1 MNADPGRPD
10 PALPPP
16 GEAVPVDG
24 SRRRFARAG
33 VATSVL
39 LGSLV
44 SKPVLGA
51 APYRCTISGQMSGNA
66 SPRQGDGVPCSS
78 LGSSLSFWRDSGSW
92 PSGFVKGALPN
103 SSNCTFNNGQNPQ
116 GTVFNGYAGLQ
127 ATFFFSNSAG
137 CPVNSTSGNAATML
151 QLLHSTAAG
160 LVFDLGRATVVSLLN
175 YASNPTNYPVS
186 PSMIVAMFN
195 ATRAGGTYP
204 VNPTTSWSGT
214 QVLTY
219 LRSLYPAG

>member
-1 MNADPGRPD
+1 
-10 PALPPP
+10 
-16 GEAVPVDG
+16 
-24 SRRRFARAG
+24 
-33 VATSVL
+33 
-39 LGSLV
+39 
-44 SKPVLGA
+44 
-51 APYRCTISGQMSGNA
+51 
-66 SPRQGDGVPCSS
+66 
-78 LGSSLSFWRDSGSW
+78 
-92 PSGFVKGALPN
+92 
-103 SSNCTFNNGQNPQ
+103 
-116 GTVFNGYAGLQ
+116 
-127 ATFFFSNSAG
+127 
-137 CPVNSTSGNAATML
+137 ML